1 VPASSTGIDEPRL
14 IAAIRA
20 VFGVRPGSAVF
31 RSVGDDA
38 AVVATPGGAEVVSV
52 DVMVEG
58 VHFRRGARV
67 GPADVGWRALA
78 GALSDLAAM
87 GAAPGEAYL
96 AVVVPPDL
104 GPEGVVALHEGAEAL
119 ATRCGVTIAGGDLA
133 AGALLSVSV
142 TVVGRVADPGDA
154 IGRDGARPGDVVV
167 VTGELGASAAGL
179 AVLEG
184 RASGDE
190 ALVARHLRPEPRLA
204 LGRSLAAA
212 GATAMIDLSDGLATD
227 AGHVAAASCA
237 GLELDAAALPVGPAT
252 RAVAEAAGVP
262 AAELAATGG
271 EDYELCACLPG
282 TAALPAGVTAIG
294 RVVPALAGVTWIN
307 APPGAKAWRGYAH

>member
-20 VFGVRPGSAVF
+20 ALGVRPDSAVI

-38 AVVATPGGAEVVSV
+38 AVVATAGAAEVVSV

-58 VHFRRGARV
+58 AHFRRGPRV
-67 GPADVGWRALA
+67 GPADIGWRALA

-87 GAAPGEAYL
+87 GAGPGEAYL

-104 GPEGVVALHEGAEAL
+104 DAEGVVALHEGAEAL
-119 ATRCGVTIAGGDLA
+119 AARCGVTLAGGDLA
-133 AGALLSVSV
+133 AGPALSVSV
-142 TVVGRVADPGDA
+142 TVVGRVADPA
-154 IGRDGARPGDVVV
+154 AAVGRDGARTGDVVV

-184 RASGDE
+184 RAPGDDV
-190 ALVARHLRPEPRLA
+190 LVARHLRPEPRLA
-204 LGRSLAAA
+204 LGRALAGA

-227 AGHVAAASCA
+227 AAHLAVASGA

-252 RAVAEAAGVP
+252 RAVADAAGVP

-271 EDYELCACLPG
+271 EDYELCACLPAG
-282 TAALPAGVTAIG
+282 VALPTGVTAVG
-294 RVVPALAGVTWIN
+294 RVVPAPAGLTWVN
-307 APPGAKAWRGYAH
+307 APPGAEAWRGYAH